1 MKKKIVV
8 SLVFN
13 SLILFLVLFSA
24 FSAFFD
30 YRFMTN
36 PSVITFKPYFSIFKY
51 FTTDSNIFLGI
62 VSAVMIGIEISCLAK
77 KEYELPKAIVLF
89 KLIATT
95 AVTLTM
101 LTTIFYLAPRD
112 PAGYFNKFQ
121 DSNLFFHLIVP
132 ILALISFLCFEKTNK
147 LSKKTPFFAIL
158 PVILYTVYYAINGF
172 SHAQNGVIPADFD
185 FYGFFDAG
193 FVFAVILI
201 PIMLFAT
208 YLISV
213 VLWFVNKKEL

>member
-1 MKKKIVV
+1 M
-8 SLVFN
+8 
-13 SLILFLVLFSA
+13 
-24 FSAFFD
+24 
-30 YRFMTN
+30 
-36 PSVITFKPYFSIFKY
+36 
-51 FTTDSNIFLGI
+51 
-62 VSAVMIGIEISCLAK
+62 
-77 KEYELPKAIVLF
+77 
-89 KLIATT
+89 
-95 AVTLTM
+95 
-101 LTTIFYLAPRD
+101 
-112 PAGYFNKFQ
+112 
-121 DSNLFFHLIVP
+121 
-132 ILALISFLCFEKTNK
+132 ISFLCFEKTNK

>member
-1 MKKKIVV
+1 MKKKMIV
-8 SLVFN
+8 SLIFN
-13 SLILFLVLFSA
+13 SLIFVLVFFCA
-24 FSAFFD
+24 FCSLFD
-30 YRFMTN
+30 YKFITN
-36 PSVITFKPYFSIFKY
+36 PSVITFTPHFSIFKY

-62 VSAVMIGIEISCLAK
+62 VSAVMIGLEISCLAK
-77 KEYELPKAIVLF
+77 RKYELPKSILLF

-112 PAGYFNKFQ
+112 PVGSYNKFL

>member
-1 MKKKIVV
+1 MKKKIIV
-8 SLVFN
+8 SLVLN

-24 FSAFFD
+24 FCALFD

-36 PSVITFKPYFSIFKY
+36 PSVITFLPHFSIFKY
-51 FTTDSNIFLGI
+51 FTTDSNIFLGVI
-62 VSAVMIGIEISCLAK
+62 SAVMMGIEISSLAK
-77 KEYELPKAIVLF
+77 KEYELPKSIVLF

-112 PAGYFNKFQ
+112 PAGYFNKFL

-132 ILALISFLCFEKTNK
+132 VLALISFLCFEKTDK
-147 LSKKTPFFAIL
+147 LSKKTPLIAIL
-158 PVILYTVYYAINGF
+158 PVIIYTVYYAINGF
-172 SHAQNGVIPADFD
+172 THIQNGIVPHDYD

-193 FVFAVILI
+193 LIVAVILI
-201 PIMLFAT
+201 PLMLFAT

-213 VLWFVNKKEL
+213 VLWFMNKKEL

>member
-1 MKKKIVV
+1 MKKKIIV
-8 SLVFN
+8 SLIFN
-13 SLILFLVLFSA
+13 SLIFVLVFFCSFCAL
-24 FSAFFD
+24 FD
-30 YRFMTN
+30 YKFITN
-36 PSVITFKPYFSIFKY
+36 PATISFKPYFSIFQY

-62 VSAVMIGIEISCLAK
+62 VSAVMMGFEISCLAK
-77 KEYELPKAIVLF
+77 RKYELPKSILFF

-95 AVTLTM
+95 TVTLTM

-147 LSKKTPFFAIL
+147 LSKKSPVIAIL
-158 PVILYTVYYAINGF
+158 PVIVYAIYYAINGF
-172 SHAQNGVIPADFD
+172 LHFQNGIVSADYD

-193 FVFAVILI
+193 LIFAIILI

>member
-1 MKKKIVV
+1 MKKKIIV
-8 SLVFN
+8 SLIFN
-13 SLILFLVLFSA
+13 SLIFVLVFFCSFCAL
-24 FSAFFD
+24 FD
-30 YRFMTN
+30 YKFITN
-36 PSVITFKPYFSIFKY
+36 PSIISFKPYFSIFQY

-147 LSKKTPFFAIL
+147 LSKKS
-158 PVILYTVYYAINGF
+158 PVIAIFPVIIYAIYYAMNGF
-172 SHAQNGVIPADFD
+172 LHFQNGIVSAAYD

-193 FVFAVILI
+193 FIFAIILI
-201 PIMLFAT
+201 PLMLFAT
-208 YLISV
+208 YLIGV